1 MSPPSFATWT
11 PSRIGSH
18 NFAPSAPSIDLSTR
32 CWSSG
37 SAYTPRPAKRPLIT
51 EEGNLPMKP
60 AIENPTIVVELAFD
74 AAVEAIL
81 EVTDFVGRD
90 AARDTA
96 IAILEA
102 VVSNEDEW
110 VGYAL
115 DARVSE
121 LEAIRA
127 DTYT

>member
-1 MSPPSFATWT
+1 
-11 PSRIGSH
+11 
-18 NFAPSAPSIDLSTR
+18 
-32 CWSSG
+32 
-37 SAYTPRPAKRPLIT
+37 
-51 EEGNLPMKP
+51 MKP

-115 DARVSE
+115 DARVAE